1 MTTQKW
7 SEERT
12 AQLVNMVGNTGTQVT
27 AEAVTNAAVT
37 LETSTRS
44 ISSKLRKLGY
54 DVASLAKVASAKWS
68 ASQADTLRRVLEANV
83 GVYSYQDLADN
94 FFDGEFSAKQIQG
107 KVLSMELTSTIKPS
121 EKAEPVRTYTKDEED
136 MFLSLVETGNFVED
150 IAAKLNKSVNSVRG
164 KALSLLRS
172 GEIAKIPAQRE
183 SYAKDTVDAVDALGT
198 TVESMTVAEIASAT
212 NKTERGIRTILTRRG
227 IKCADYD
234 GQAKRA
240 KADEKVAA

>member
-7 SEERT
+7 SDERT
-12 AQLVNMVGNTGTQVT
+12 AQLVSLAGASPVS
-27 AEAVTNAAVT
+27 AETVNQAALA

-44 ISSKLRKLGY
+44 VSSKLRKLGY
-54 DVASLAKVASAKWS
+54 EVASLAKVSNTKWS
-68 ASQADTLRRVLEANV
+68 TSQANTLTEVLQANPN
-83 GVYSYQDLADN
+83 VYSYADLAEN
-94 FFDGEFSAKQIQG
+94 FFEGEFTAKQIQG
-107 KVLSMELTSTIKPS
+107 KVLSLELTAHIKPA
-121 EKAEPVRTYTKDEED
+121 EKTEAVRTYTKDEED

-172 GEIAKIPAQRE
+172 GEITKIPAQRE
-183 SYAKDTVDAVDALGT
+183 SHAKDTVDAVDALGAAIA
-198 TVESMTVAEIASAT
+198 SMTVEQIATAT

-234 GQAKRA
+234 GEAKRA

>member
-7 SEERT
+7 SDERT
-12 AQLVNMVGNTGTQVT
+12 AQLVSIAGASPVS
-27 AEAVTNAAVT
+27 AETVNQAALE

-44 ISSKLRKLGY
+44 VSSKLRKLGY
-54 DVASLAKVASAKWS
+54 EVASLAKVSNTKWS
-68 ASQADTLRRVLEANV
+68 ASQANTLTEVLQANPNF
-83 GVYSYQDLADN
+83 YSYADLAEN
-94 FFDGEFSAKQIQG
+94 FFEGEFTAKQIQG
-107 KVLSMELTSTIKPS
+107 KVLSLELTAHIKPA
-121 EKAEPVRTYTKDEED
+121 EKTEAVRTYTKDEED

-172 GEIAKIPAQRE
+172 GEITKIPAQRE
-183 SYAKDTVDAVDALGT
+183 SHAKDTVDAVDALGT
-198 TVESMTVAEIASAT
+198 GIASMTVEQIATAT

-234 GQAKRA
+234 GEAKRA

>member
-7 SEERT
+7 SDERT
-12 AQLVNMVGNTGTQVT
+12 AQLVSVVGSETPVS
-27 AEAVTNAAVT
+27 AETVNAAAVE
-37 LETSTRS
+37 LETSPRS

-54 DVASLAKVASAKWS
+54 EVASLAKVTVAKWS
-68 ASQADTLRRVLEANV
+68 ADQAATLASVLNSNPN
-83 GVYSYQDLADN
+83 VYSYHDLSDN
-94 FFDGEFSAKQIQG
+94 FFEGEFSAKQIQG
-107 KVLSMELTSTIKPS
+107 KVLSMELTGLIKPA
-121 EKAEPVRTYTKDEED
+121 EKTEPVRTYTKDEED

-164 KALSLLRS
+164 KALSLLRA
-172 GEIAKIPAQRE
+172 GEISKIPAQRE
-183 SYAKDTVDAVDALGT
+183 SHAKDTVDAFEALGASVAT
-198 TVESMTVAEIASAT
+198 MTVAEIAAST

-234 GQAKRA
+234 GEAKRA

>member
-7 SEERT
+7 SDERT
-12 AQLVNMVGNTGTQVT
+12 AQLVSLAGASPVS
-27 AEAVTNAAVT
+27 AETVNQAALA

-44 ISSKLRKLGY
+44 VSSKLRKLGY
-54 DVASLAKVASAKWS
+54 EVASLAKVSNTKWS
-68 ASQADTLRRVLEANV
+68 TSQANTLTEVLQANPN
-83 GVYSYQDLADN
+83 VYSYADLAEN
-94 FFDGEFSAKQIQG
+94 FFEGEFTAKQIQG
-107 KVLSMELTSTIKPS
+107 KVLSLELTAHIKPA
-121 EKAEPVRTYTKDEED
+121 EKTEAVRTYTKDEED

-172 GEIAKIPAQRE
+172 GEITKIPAQRE

-198 TVESMTVAEIASAT
+198 GIASMTVEQIATAT

-234 GQAKRA
+234 GEAKRA